1 MKKKPSPKPPEKKS
15 REKPVSL
22 YPLSF
27 EEAMKKLL
35 KVPPLRE
42 SKENNFRQ
50 QS

>member
-27 EEAMKKLL
+27 EEAMRGLL
-35 KVPPLRE
+35 KSPSSLS
-42 SKENNFRQ
+42 SKQKKPNN
-50 QS
+50 